1 MLPSRPSFAGHGLF
15 ERLRS
20 TAFALLG
27 TTAAMALGLVALAA
41 HQGWPD
47 FPIVPISGDEA
58 KVGVLDSPVA
68 RAANTPGGERVGA
81 RADVQPAASRSR
93 KDSLGETG
101 FLGSRRRTGP
111 PPAASVGIP
120 AGVEAAPAPP
130 PAPAPVSGSPTPSA
144 PKQPAPAP
152 TSSPASPLPAPSP
165 TPSAPP
171 VAAVS
176 SPGKGHAYGKL
187 KTGPPPKSAHPAP
200 PATPPLP
207 MATPSPPPTVPAPP
221 ASQEVSE
228 GPGQGRGHAYGHGK

>member
-47 FPIVPISGDEA
+47 FPIVPIPGDKA
-58 KVGVLDSPVA
+58 KVGMLDSPVA

-93 KDSLGETG
+93 KGSFGETG

-120 AGVEAAPAPP
+120 AGVEAAPAP
-130 PAPAPVSGSPTPSA
+130 VSGSPTSSA
-144 PKQPAPAP
+144 PQQPAPAP

-171 VAAVS
+171 VATVS

-187 KTGPPPKSAHPAP
+187 KTGPPPKPVHPAP
-200 PATPPLP
+200 PATPSLP
-207 MATPSPPPTVPAPP
+207 TATPSPPPTVPAPP

-228 GPGQGRGHAYGHGK
+228 GPGQGHGHAYGHGK